1 MSKVLSVR
9 FEVQVAAIGVDGAEN
24 FEHVRKEW
32 TLSRTVETAEQ
43 AVQHATSLRGRGLW
57 PSEIRIIKVT
67 RERINAYNAAGK

>member
-9 FEVQVAAIGVDGAEN
+9 FEVQVKALDVLPYEAIG
-24 FEHVRKEW
+24 KEW

-57 PSEIRIIKVT
+57 PSEIRIIEVT
-67 RERINAYNAAGK
+67 RKRINAYDATGK